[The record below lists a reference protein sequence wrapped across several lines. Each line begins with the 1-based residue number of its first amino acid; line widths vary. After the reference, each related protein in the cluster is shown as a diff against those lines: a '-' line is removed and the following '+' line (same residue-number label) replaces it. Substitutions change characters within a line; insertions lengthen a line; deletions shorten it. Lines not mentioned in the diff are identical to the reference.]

1 MVLLI
6 CISLLFVGGQ
16 WLKLRMQGAALPE
29 HQLGMRL
36 AWAKNLK
43 IFFFVMFLVY
53 PRVSTMTLS
62 LLNCSNVEG
71 RHYLSVDFS
80 IQCYD
85 TRWYNYLVFDI
96 FMILLYPIG
105 FPAFL
110 FYLLRRAQK
119 RSILQRVDVV
129 YYMGFLYQPYN
140 DNAYMFELVEMGHK
154 LILTSLLSLF
164 PSNAQLPLGMAIS
177 AVFFI
182 IIVLARP
189 YSNNSDETV
198 HLLAQCN
205 IFLLLFAGW
214 FFTQGEG
221 ELDSVAD
228 DAFSI
233 FLIITTVIFL
243 LGFVYAAGVRLRSIL
258 SKVAGFINERLY
270 GIRKSKSADTTIGEP
285 TMQAEETGSLAMLI
299 SPMNPN
305 VKPSRILDMGTA
317 SAALDAEGDLP
328 VLERQPSSPS
338 LNPSSHSSSP
348 PSSSRTLS
356 SGLPML
362 VARQSPSQSTT
373 PGVSDVMPPLSL
385 NLSRQASLSER

>member
-1 MVLLI
+1 
-6 CISLLFVGGQ
+6 
-16 WLKLRMQGAALPE
+16 MQGAALPE

-43 IFFFVMFLVY
+43 IFFFIMFLVY

-62 LLNCSNVEG
+62 LLTCSNVEG
-71 RHYLSVDFS
+71 SHYLSADFS

-85 TRWYNYLVFDI
+85 SRWYNYLVFDI

-110 FYLLRRAQK
+110 YYLLRRAQK

-154 LILTSLLSLF
+154 LILTSLLTVF
-164 PSNAQLPLGMAIS
+164 PSDVQLPLGMAVS

-182 IIVLARP
+182 VIVLARP
-189 YSNNSDETV
+189 YSSNGDETV

-233 FLIITTVIFL
+233 FLIITTVVFL

-258 SKVAGFINERLY
+258 LKVAGFINERLY
-270 GIRKSKSADTTIGEP
+270 GNRKSKITDEQSLQSEEP
-285 TMQAEETGSLAMLI
+285 GSVTP
-299 SPMNPN
+299 PMSPN

-328 VLERQPSSPS
+328 MLERQSSS
-338 LNPSSHSSSP
+338 LSLAPIHHSSTP
-348 PSSSRTLS
+348 PSPSRTLS

-362 VARQSPSQSTT
+362 VSRQSPFSSSE
-373 PGVSDVMPPLSL
+373 PVSSGVSEVMPPL
-385 NLSRQASLSER
+385 NLDLSMRASSSDPSSSQQHEENTLHQD